1 MDLEI
6 TQGWKEYT
14 MTQLELL
21 IAKARDTTM
30 SDADREAQRQSFAYG
45 NAHFENERITRETI
59 RRASEDLRNSHNA
72 AEQQPSP

>member
-1 MDLEI
+1 
-6 TQGWKEYT
+6 

-21 IAKARDTTM
+21 IAKARDTKL

-45 NAHFENERITRETI
+45 NANFENERITRETV

-72 AEQQPSP
+72 AAEQPSP